1 MDPKEKF
8 REILREGALRFSAEE
23 LPLSIERPA
32 NPEHG
37 DYASNIALQLSKRL
51 RRNPR
56 QIAEEIAKA
65 SAPALAATGLFEP
78 LTVAGAGFLN
88 IRVKAEAKLEGS
100 RQVLDQGK
108 DDGRVKTEKEESI
121 QIEFVSAN
129 PTGPLHVG
137 HGRGAAY
144 GDSLAKLLEFAG
156 ARVTREFYVNDAGR
170 QMDILALSVWLRYLQ
185 MRNVDVPFPEEGY
198 RGDYVRDI
206 AARLANENLAG
217 KADFSGVLPDADAE
231 IDRLIDLAKRTLGDG
246 WKRVHRFALEAM
258 LADQREDLAAFRV
271 SFDQWSSEQALH
283 DNGLIDKALRLLQAR
298 GHLFEQGGAL
308 WFRSSAFGDEKDRV
322 VRRENGQY
330 TYFASDIA
338 YHLDKFE
345 RGFDRVIDVW
355 GADHHGYV
363 PRVKGALEA
372 FGLDPGRL
380 EIALVQFAVLYR
392 NGEKLAMGKRSGE
405 FVTLR
410 ELREEVGND
419 AARFFYVLR
428 KSDQHLDFDLDLA
441 KSESSDNP
449 VYYVQYAHARV
460 CSVFAQIEGW
470 DFPKNL
476 SLEPLKSDRE
486 LLLAQRLAELP
497 ELILAA
503 ARERA
508 PHSLAFYLRE
518 LAAEFHSYYNA
529 ERILV
534 DDEPLGSAR
543 LALSAAVR
551 QALANGLSLLGVSA
565 TDTRTPSVI
574 SSRRA
579 RSRIPPRPTS
589 RRRGSRSSASSR
601 ASSRPI
607 CPTREPGTGYAW
619 GRTPGWRISTACARC
634 WRRTESTPAS

>member
-23 LPLSIERPA
+23 IPLSIDRPA

-88 IRVKAEAKLEGS
+88 IRVKPEAKLEVI
-100 RQVLDQGK
+100 RQVLEQGK
-108 DDGRVKTEKEESI
+108 DYGRVKTEKEESI

-185 MRNVDVPFPEEGY
+185 MRNMDVPFPEEGY

-206 AARLANENLAG
+206 AARLADENLAG

-246 WKRVHRFALEAM
+246 WKRVHRFALDAM

-271 SFDQWSSEQALH
+271 SFDHWSSEQALH
-283 DNGLIDKALRLLQAR
+283 DKGLIDKALRLLQAR

-308 WFRSSAFGDEKDRV
+308 WFRSSAFGDVKDRV

-372 FGLDPGRL
+372 FGLDPDKL

-392 NGEKLAMGKRSGE
+392 NGEKVAMGKRSGE

-486 LLLAQRLAELP
+486 LLLAQRLAEFP
-497 ELILAA
+497 ELILTA
-503 ARERA
+503 ARERS

-518 LAAEFHSYYNA
+518 LAAEFHSYYND

-534 DDEPLGSAR
+534 DDETLRSAR

-551 QALANGLSLLGVSA
+551 QTLANGLSLLGVSA
-565 TDTRTPSVI
+565 P
-574 SSRRA
+574 
-579 RSRIPPRPTS
+579 
-589 RRRGSRSSASSR
+589 
-601 ASSRPI
+601 
-607 CPTREPGTGYAW
+607 EKM
-619 GRTPGWRISTACARC
+619 
-634 WRRTESTPAS
+634 

>member
-1 MDPKEKF
+1 M
-8 REILREGALRFSAEE
+8 
-23 LPLSIERPA
+23 
-32 NPEHG
+32 
-37 DYASNIALQLSKRL
+37 
-51 RRNPR
+51 
-56 QIAEEIAKA
+56 
-65 SAPALAATGLFEP
+65 
-78 LTVAGAGFLN
+78 AGAGFLN
-88 IRVKAEAKLEGS
+88 IRVKPEAKLEVI
-100 RQVLDQGK
+100 RQVLEQGK
-108 DDGRVKTEKEESI
+108 DYGRVKTEKEESI

-185 MRNVDVPFPEEGY
+185 MRNMDVPFPEEGY

-206 AARLANENLAG
+206 AARLADENLAG

-231 IDRLIDLAKRTLGDG
+231 IDRLIDLAKTTLGDG

-258 LADQREDLAAFRV
+258 LADQREDLAAFGV
-271 SFDQWSSEQALH
+271 SFDHWSSEQALH
-283 DNGLIDKALRLLQAR
+283 DKGLIDKALRLLQAR

-392 NGEKLAMGKRSGE
+392 NGEKVAMGKRSGE

-486 LLLAQRLAELP
+486 LLLAQRLAEFP
-497 ELILAA
+497 ELILTA

-534 DDEPLGSAR
+534 DDETLRSAR

-551 QALANGLSLLGVSA
+551 QTLANGLSLLGVSA
-565 TDTRTPSVI
+565 P
-574 SSRRA
+574 
-579 RSRIPPRPTS
+579 
-589 RRRGSRSSASSR
+589 
-601 ASSRPI
+601 
-607 CPTREPGTGYAW
+607 EKM
-619 GRTPGWRISTACARC
+619 
-634 WRRTESTPAS
+634 